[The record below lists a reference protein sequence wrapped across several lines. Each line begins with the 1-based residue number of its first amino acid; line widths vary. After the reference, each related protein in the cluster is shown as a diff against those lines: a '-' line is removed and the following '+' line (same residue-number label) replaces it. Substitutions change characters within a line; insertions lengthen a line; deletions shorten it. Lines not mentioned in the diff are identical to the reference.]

1 MYYYAGCPG
10 SYIFEVFQTVE
21 KRRRC
26 FRISECLTFWPI
38 RRSHDVGSS
47 SWNIDGMVV
56 GDVRQCSAAA
66 VALGAAFHRIPTE
79 FPDIVAQKNCLNNW
93 AFGSII
99 NRAQCI
105 ARILCTGKCLSF
117 SSSVVDVDGPHVE
130 HCSTD
135 RGMNLFLVLA
145 LIELASGDP
154 GGLLRVPKVY
164 NAVITSNQN
173 LSPSRAYPVIQPVIH
188 RTAIGYVPPVYYTQ
202 VAPHLAGPEVVHL
215 SQRVSK
221 QPNDVQ
227 TAPSSSIERSK
238 STDKTESTNPTN
250 EEEEEEEGNKGVSG
264 SKGKSGDQEP
274 LSFYPNYQ
282 SLYYDPY
289 FYTYSGFNPHLVPGT
304 YYVDYQPYG
313 TLEPIPATTPR
324 NGLTEHLLP
333 AYHEEKKLP
342 GKDEKEK
349 IPDVPPPPL
358 PTAVP
363 KSS

>member
-1 MYYYAGCPG
+1 
-10 SYIFEVFQTVE
+10 
-21 KRRRC
+21 
-26 FRISECLTFWPI
+26 
-38 RRSHDVGSS
+38 
-47 SWNIDGMVV
+47 
-56 GDVRQCSAAA
+56 
-66 VALGAAFHRIPTE
+66 
-79 FPDIVAQKNCLNNW
+79 
-93 AFGSII
+93 
-99 NRAQCI
+99 
-105 ARILCTGKCLSF
+105 
-117 SSSVVDVDGPHVE
+117 
-130 HCSTD
+130 
-135 RGMNLFLVLA
+135 MNLLVVLA
-145 LIELASGDP
+145 LIKFASGDP
-154 GGLLRVPKVY
+154 GGLLKVPKVY

-215 SQRVSK
+215 SQRVLK
-221 QPNDVQ
+221 QPSDVQ
-227 TAPSSSIERSK
+227 TAPSSPSVERSK
-238 STDKTESTNPTN
+238 STDKTESTSPNV
-250 EEEEEEEGNKGVSG
+250 EEEEEEEGEVSKSG

-324 NGLTEHLLP
+324 NGLAEHLLP
-333 AYHEEKKLP
+333 AYHEEKKLS
-342 GKDEKEK
+342 GKDEKER

-363 KSS
+363 KSSWGGTGPTRFVLA

>member
-1 MYYYAGCPG
+1 MCTRACARFIGCEPEQG
-10 SYIFEVFQTVE
+10 TLNYISF
-21 KRRRC
+21 
-26 FRISECLTFWPI
+26 
-38 RRSHDVGSS
+38 
-47 SWNIDGMVV
+47 
-56 GDVRQCSAAA
+56 
-66 VALGAAFHRIPTE
+66 
-79 FPDIVAQKNCLNNW
+79 
-93 AFGSII
+93 
-99 NRAQCI
+99 
-105 ARILCTGKCLSF
+105 F
-117 SSSVVDVDGPHVE
+117 SSSHLRFVYPFRLRIDPIYNNTVKFSLFPFFISHFYLLLRF
-130 HCSTD
+130 SNYFQ
-135 RGMNLFLVLA
+135 MNLLVVLA
-145 LIELASGDP
+145 LIKFASGDP

-215 SQRVSK
+215 SQRVLK
-221 QPNDVQ
+221 QPSDVQ
-227 TAPSSSIERSK
+227 TAPSSPSVERSK
-238 STDKTESTNPTN
+238 STDKTESTSPNV
-250 EEEEEEEGNKGVSG
+250 EEEEEEEGEVSKSR

-324 NGLTEHLLP
+324 NGLAEHLLP
-333 AYHEEKKLP
+333 AYHEEKKLS
-342 GKDEKEK
+342 GKDEKER